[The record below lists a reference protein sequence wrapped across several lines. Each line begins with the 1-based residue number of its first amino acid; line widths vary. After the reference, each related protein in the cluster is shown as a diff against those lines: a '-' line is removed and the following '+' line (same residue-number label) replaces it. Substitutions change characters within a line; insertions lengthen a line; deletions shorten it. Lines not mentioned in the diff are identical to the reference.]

1 MSRFTVRT
9 RYTFMSIFIL
19 SVLVMTVIS
28 TYLLPAHALPVQP
41 HFNHFLST
49 NYDGDGQYDDNNPT
63 PGVLSANLTQEQNGN
78 LAYPYTAVSYD
89 QTIGAYNAYQRCPA
103 SINGHGWTRLAP
115 HRPARQAMYPRRL
128 PIPVVPLRF
137 LVV

>member
-9 RYTFMSIFIL
+9 RYTFMSLFIL

-28 TYLLPAHALPVQP
+28 TYLLPARALPVQP

-49 NYDGDGQYDDNNPT
+49 NYDGDSQYDDNNPT
-63 PGVLSANLTQEQNGN
+63 PGALSANLTQEQNGN

-89 QTIGAYNAYQRCPA
+89 QTIGAYNAYQTLSRQHQWALDGRPGTSLA
-103 SINGHGWTRLAP
+103 ANGQCSYAGYIYR
-115 HRPARQAMYPRRL
+115 
-128 PIPVVPLRF
+128 
-137 LVV
+137 